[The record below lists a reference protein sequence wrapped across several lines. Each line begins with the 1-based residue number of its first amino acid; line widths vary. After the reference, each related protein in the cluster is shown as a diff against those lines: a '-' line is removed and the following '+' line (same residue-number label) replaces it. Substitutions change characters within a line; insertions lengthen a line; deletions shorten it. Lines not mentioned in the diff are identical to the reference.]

1 MASAYDW
8 RSQGVQPMTLTRPA
22 RFDIPGVSPDWQNT
36 IEEAFQSVFP
46 NDIPKPVAPEKE
58 SEK

>member
-22 RFDIPGVSPDWQNT
+22 RFDIPGVSPDWQARM
-36 IEEAFQSVFP
+36 EAEFAKVLG
-46 NDIPKPVAPEKE
+46 DIPKPVAPEKE
-58 SEK
+58 KDQ

>member
-1 MASAYDW
+1 
-8 RSQGVQPMTLTRPA
+8 MTLTRPA

-46 NDIPKPVAPEKE
+46 NDIPKPAAPEQE
-58 SEK
+58 SEQ